1 MQAKRDETSFCEN
14 WAGAYSNLGLIV
26 APKKCLQLWR
36 SLMRPF
42 SPAGCEEKY
51 QYFEIIS
58 DHSINIKCFR
68 FR

>member
-1 MQAKRDETSFCEN
+1 MKQVFVRIELEHTAI
-14 WAGAYSNLGLIV
+14 LGSLLHQ
-26 APKKCLQLWR
+26 KKCLQLWR

-58 DHSINIKCFR
+58 DHSISIKCFR